1 MERKIGEV
9 FEYNDEWYQCISNNN
24 ESCTLC
30 DMDFDGKCPI
40 SVTECDGAFR
50 SDDNYVCFK
59 KLEKVGDPCRSI
71 GLGMPN
77 GILVQLYKT
86 YIDPIRPY
94 EANTMIDILN
104 EHLIAI
110 EIHQI
115 KEDMKEQETKS
126 LPIPEGWEFAGYENG
141 EVKIRRVEPELP
153 TTYED
158 AVDAI
163 NYDILTRMLVP
174 QNMSRPVIA
183 LCNLLVCRNAWWQK
197 LGWKP
202 DFRSAFVAK
211 YIIENCEGRITTG
224 ISGVS
229 YAVLAFPTEEVRDK
243 FAETFKDLI
252 EEAKELL

>member
-9 FEYNDEWYQCISNNN
+9 FECNGVRLKIVEGEGCENCYFHNLV
-24 ESCTLC
+24 SCKFGEY
-30 DMDFDGKCPI
+30 MDIRGKCGTIREDGK
-40 SVTECDGAFR
+40 SVQFVKVEDIKTE
-50 SDDNYVCFK
+50 SMK
-59 KLEKVGDPCRSI
+59 K
-71 GLGMPN
+71 
-77 GILVQLYKT
+77 
-86 YIDPIRPY
+86 
-94 EANTMIDILN
+94 
-104 EHLIAI
+104 
-110 EIHQI
+110 
-115 KEDMKEQETKS
+115 QETKS

-141 EVKIRRVEPELP
+141 EVKIRRVEPKLP

-202 DFRSAFVAK
+202 DWKEHDGKFVIRPK
-211 YIIENCEGRITTG
+211 YDNVECSTNATANRI
-224 ISGVS
+224 
-229 YAVLAFPTEEVRDK
+229 LAFPTEEVRDK
-243 FAETFKDLI
+243 FAETFRDLI

>member
-1 MERKIGEV
+1 
-9 FEYNDEWYQCISNNN
+9 
-24 ESCTLC
+24 
-30 DMDFDGKCPI
+30 MDFDGKCPI

-126 LPIPEGWEFAGYENG
+126 LPVPEGWEFAGYENG
-141 EVKIRRVEPELP
+141 EVKIRKVEPKLP

-202 DFRSAFVAK
+202 DWKEFDAKFVIRPN
-211 YIIENCEGRITTG
+211 YYNIEGSTNATG
-224 ISGVS
+224 NR
-229 YAVLAFPTEEVRDK
+229 VLAFPTAEVRDK

>member
-24 ESCTLC
+24 KSCTLC

-126 LPIPEGWEFAGYENG
+126 LPVPEGWEFAGCENG
-141 EVKIRRVEPELP
+141 EVRIRKVEPELP
-153 TTYED
+153 TDFEKALG
-158 AVDAI
+158 AVKVSEI
-163 NYDILTRMLVP
+163 RSLLVP
-174 QNMSRPVIA
+174 SGMYGAVSA
-183 LCNLLVCRNAWWQK
+183 LCKLLIYRNAWWQK

-202 DFRSAFVAK
+202 DWGNHDDK
-211 YIIENCEGRITTG
+211 YVVRINGGNIISSVFLNDNFI
-224 ISGVS
+224 
-229 YAVLAFPTEEVRDK
+229 LAFPTEEVRDK

>member
-9 FEYNDEWYQCISNNN
+9 FEH
-24 ESCTLC
+24 
-30 DMDFDGKCPI
+30 DGVRLK
-40 SVTECDGAFR
+40 VVEADECDKCYFAYKHKYGACTR
-50 SDDNYVCFK
+50 SKYI
-59 KLEKVGDPCRSI
+59 SI
-71 GLGMPN
+71 SGFCS
-77 GILVQLYKT
+77 
-86 YIDPIRPY
+86 
-94 EANTMIDILN
+94 EANREDHKSVQFIKIKN
-104 EHLIAI
+104 E
-110 EIHQI
+110 
-115 KEDMKEQETKS
+115 KMKEETKS

-141 EVKIRRVEPELP
+141 EVKIRRVEAELP
-153 TTYED
+153 TDFEEALYSIKVSE
-158 AVDAI
+158 I
-163 NYDILTRMLVP
+163 RSLLVP
-174 QNMSRPVIA
+174 KGTHGAVSA
-183 LCNLLVCRNAWWQK
+183 LCKLLIYRNAWWQK